1 MNIFFRI
8 ILTSC
13 LIGMAGLG
21 LAQQPDALHD
31 IRVDVV
37 YLASDYLEGRET
49 GTKGEE
55 MAANYIAGR
64 MADIGLQ
71 AGGAN
76 GWFQAFD
83 FRFNTNPHAAPED
96 GEERTGNNV
105 LGFLDNGAEHT
116 IIIGAHYDH
125 LGHGYFGSR
134 APNDHSIHNGADDN
148 ASGIA
153 ALLDVATRLKES
165 GANNNNYL
173 FLAFSGEELGL
184 YGSKHYVDAPTLGLE
199 SINYMINMD
208 MVGRLNE
215 EGILAVNGAGTSP
228 AWKPAFDKIAIDGLT
243 VKTSDSGIGPSDHTS
258 FYLKEIPVLHL
269 FTGQHEDYH
278 TPADDSHLINF
289 EGIQLVS
296 DFVIDLIA
304 HLDEADKLA
313 YTKTKDESQGR
324 QAARYKVSL
333 GVMPDYVGE
342 GSGMRIDAVLDDR
355 PAQKA
360 GLQDGDL
367 IIRMDDMD
375 IEDIYEYMDALGTY
389 KSGDQAEVTVK
400 RGEETVTVTVQF

>member
-1 MNIFFRI
+1 MKKYLQSLF
-8 ILTSC
+8 LLLLVT
-13 LIGMAGLG
+13 GWVGTT
-21 LAQQPDALHD
+21 AQDLDPLHG

-49 GTKGEE
+49 GTEGEAL
-55 MAANYIAGR
+55 AANYIATR
-64 MADIGLQ
+64 MKEMGLEPK
-71 AGGAN
+71 GAN
-76 GWFQAFD
+76 GWFQSFD

-96 GEERTGNNV
+96 GEARTGKNV
-105 LGFLDNGAEHT
+105 LGYLDNGAEHT

-153 ALLDVATRLKES
+153 ALLDVAQRLIDSDAK
-165 GANNNNYL
+165 GNNYL

-184 YGSKHYVDAPTLGLE
+184 YGSKHFVTAPTLGLE

-215 EGILAVNGAGTSP
+215 EGVLAVNGAGTSP
-228 AWKPAFDKIAIDGLT
+228 AWKPSFEEIDLGGLEI
-243 VKTSDSGIGPSDHTS
+243 KTSDSGIGPSDHTS

-269 FTGQHEDYH
+269 FTGQHQDYH

-289 EGIQLVS
+289 EGIGRIS
-296 DFVIDLIA
+296 DFVMALIEN
-304 HLDEADKLA
+304 LDESGKLE
-313 YTKTKDESQGR
+313 YSETKDESQGR

-333 GVMPDYVGE
+333 GVMPDYVGTEE
-342 GSGMRIDAVLDDR
+342 GMKIDAVLDGR
-355 PAQKA
+355 PAQQA
-360 GLQDGDL
+360 GMQDGD
-367 IIRMDDMD
+367 IIIQMDDVKV
-375 IEDIYEYMDALGTY
+375 EDIYGYMEALSNY
-389 KSGDQAEVTVK
+389 EAGDEAQITVK
-400 RGEETVTVTVQF
+400 RGEETVTVTVKF